1 MKNIIIGAGPAGIQM
16 AYFLKDEEYI
26 ILEKAD
32 VPCSF
37 FRKFPRQRRFISLN
51 KSRLMRFDWNSF
63 IGNLSFRDYSD
74 ELYPKADD
82 YVRYAEDFIKLN
94 DIKIQY
100 NFEVKS
106 IEKHD
111 DGLFYKIGRAHV

>member
-32 VPCSF
+32 APCSF

-63 IGNLSFRDYSD
+63 IGNLSFRDYSED
-74 ELYPKADD
+74 LYPKADD
-82 YVRYAEDFIKLN
+82 YVRYAEDFVKLN
-94 DIKIQY
+94 DIKIHY

-106 IEKHD
+106 IEKRD
-111 DGLFYKIGRAHV
+111 DGLFYINGGE